1 MKVSIVGLLRMASRH
16 LSLLDGL
23 VEGSLDVED
32 LADRMDVNK
41 AELILEE
48 LIEHIQIVQAD
59 PSKIDDFLRTYCIK
73 KS

>member
-16 LSLLDGL
+16 LALLDEL
-23 VEGSLDVED
+23 VKGDIDIAD
-32 LADRMDVNK
+32 LEDRMDANQ
-41 AELILEE
+41 AELILQE

-59 PSKIDDFLRTYCIK
+59 PSKIDDFLRIYCIK